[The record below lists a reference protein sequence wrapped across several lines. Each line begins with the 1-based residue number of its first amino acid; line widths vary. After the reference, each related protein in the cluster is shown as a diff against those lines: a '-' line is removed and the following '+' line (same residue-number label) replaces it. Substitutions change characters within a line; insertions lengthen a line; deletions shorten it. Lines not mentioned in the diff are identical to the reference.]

1 MIEVPVQD
9 GGQVHPVA
17 TTQLPTAHGVF
28 AVHGFR
34 DGRGEE
40 HVALVLGAPQQ
51 LLADDGAAPLVRVHS
66 ECLTGDA
73 LGSWRC
79 DCGDQLHAAQRA
91 IAAEGRGVVVY
102 LRGQEGRGIGLMA
115 KLSAY
120 ALQDAGAD
128 TVDANTSL
136 GLPVDARDYAAAA
149 AVLRHLGLR
158 RVRLLTS
165 NPDKAAALRAG
176 GVEVEQ
182 VVGVPV
188 PVRTDSARYRQ
199 TKVQR
204 MGHLPPVGPRWS
216 GERAWKALLAA
227 SSHSGADDL
236 AEDLPDAHADTD
248 AAASVLLERY
258 APLATGRPLVIAQ
271 VAQSLDGFTAARTGD
286 AHYVSGA
293 QDREHL
299 HRLRALVDAVVVG
312 VSTVVADDPQL
323 TVRAC
328 PGPHP
333 VRVVLDPRAR
343 APLGARVFTDAAAPV
358 LWCTSSERAEA
369 AAEGVAGRSHVQVV
383 GIDVSPVVPAGAL
396 ERSRVVTTVL
406 RALSDRGLD
415 RVLVEGGATTVSAF
429 LAAGA
434 LDRLWVTTAPVLV
447 GDGVPGLRFDG
458 ADLMADALR
467 APSRRFVLGDDV
479 AVELDLAAARAAS
492 ASGTS

>member
-9 GGQVHPVA
+9 SGRVHPVA
-17 TTQLPTAHGVF
+17 TTQLPTQHGVF
-28 AVHGFR
+28 AVHGYR
-34 DGRGEE
+34 DERGEE
-40 HVALVLGAPQQ
+40 HLALVMGAPAAQP
-51 LLADDGAAPLVRVHS
+51 DGRPDGAAAAPLVRVHS

-79 DCGDQLHAAQRA
+79 DCGDQLLAAQRA

-136 GLPVDARDYAAAA
+136 GLPVDARDYAPAA
-149 AVLRHLGLR
+149 AVLEHLGIR
-158 RVRLLTS
+158 RVRLMTS
-165 NPDKAAALRAG
+165 NPDKAASLRAA

-188 PVRTDSARYRQ
+188 PPRPDSARYRQ
-199 TKVQR
+199 TKVRR
-204 MGHLPPVGPRWS
+204 MGHLPPVGPVWS
-216 GERAWKALLAA
+216 AQRAWDALLAA
-227 SSHSGADDL
+227 SSGSGTGAVPVGDPG
-236 AEDLPDAHADTD
+236 AD
-248 AAASVLLERY
+248 AAASQLWERY
-258 APLATGRPLVIAQ
+258 APLATGRPLVLAQ

-286 AHYVSGA
+286 ARYVSGEE
-293 QDREHL
+293 DREHL

-328 PGPHP
+328 TGPHP

-343 APLGARVFTDAAAPV
+343 APLGARVFTDATAPV
-358 LWCTSSERAEA
+358 LWCTSAERAEA
-369 AAEGVAGRSHVQVV
+369 AAEAVAGRSHVQVV
-383 GIDVSPVVPAGAL
+383 GIDVPPAVPAAGQ
-396 ERSRVVTTVL
+396 ERTRVVTAVL
-406 RALSDRGLD
+406 RALGDRGLD

-447 GDGVPGLRFDG
+447 GDGVPGLRFTG
-458 ADLMADALR
+458 TDLMADALR
-467 APSRRFVLGDDV
+467 APSRRFVLGEDV
-479 AVELDLAAARAAS
+479 AVELDLAAARAT
-492 ASGTS
+492 GTA